1 MPLTGSF
8 TAGTGWRKASR
19 SVNNGACVDVGTAGA
34 AVMVRDTADQAGPA
48 VAFPASAWRGFLA
61 AAKSGARLPASGMAG
76 DLIETS
82 LPDLHDVPLD
92 AGVQINDSAY
102 ARIFRRV
109 TEGDG
114 GDDPRRVSAFNSSI

>member
-8 TAGTGWRKASR
+8 TADPGWRKPAR

-34 AVMVRDTADQAGPA
+34 AVMVRDTADHTGPV

-61 AAKSGARLPASGMAG
+61 AAKSGAGLPASGMAG

-92 AGVQINDSAY
+92 AGVQVDDSGY
-102 ARIFRRV
+102 ARIFRRIAM
-109 TEGDG
+109 GDG
-114 GDDPRRVSAFNSSI
+114 PVLVSAFNSSI